1 MPRLRQIERERAV
14 GMAQQGANN
23 AVIARTFGCSRKTVT
38 QLMQRL
44 RQAGSTSDGP
54 RSGRPRVT
62 TPAEDRRI
70 RKIHLRNRFVT
81 ATSTA
86 TTALGHRISRH
97 TVYRRLRERGIRAH
111 HPYRGVHRTLQHRRR
126 LRWARRVL

>member
-1 MPRLRQIERERAV
+1 
-14 GMAQQGANN
+14 MAQQGANN

-38 QLMQRL
+38 RLMQRL
-44 RQAGSTSDGP
+44 RQRGRTSDRP

-62 TPAEDRRI
+62 TPAEDRHI
-70 RKIHLRNRFVT
+70 RTIHLRDRFVT

-86 TTALGHRISRH
+86 TTALEQRISRH

-111 HPYRGVHRTLQHRRR
+111 RPYRGVHRELYDGRCVIGS
-126 LRWARRVL
+126 L